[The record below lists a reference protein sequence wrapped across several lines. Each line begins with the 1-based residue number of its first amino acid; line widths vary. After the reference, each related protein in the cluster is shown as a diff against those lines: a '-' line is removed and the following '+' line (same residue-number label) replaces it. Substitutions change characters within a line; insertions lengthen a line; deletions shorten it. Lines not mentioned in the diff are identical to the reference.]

1 VCGAKN
7 FVSVRLYSAP
17 QSHWTI
23 AAILG
28 ICAYGLRDQA
38 EFVAKIKQ
46 IQSAMGPRKPPGR
59 AWHQFAGLVHTCSE
73 GMSGGLTGALI
84 KPDAREGWLI
94 LESYLAARSN
104 KRLLVNSSALS
115 ARLRQRAACS
125 PFTSPKRN

>member
-23 AAILG
+23 VAILG

-59 AWHQFAGLVHTCSE
+59 AWQFGKL
-73 GMSGGLTGALI
+73 
-84 KPDAREGWLI
+84 
-94 LESYLAARSN
+94 RS
-104 KRLLVNSSALS
+104 
-115 ARLRQRAACS
+115 
-125 PFTSPKRN
+125 